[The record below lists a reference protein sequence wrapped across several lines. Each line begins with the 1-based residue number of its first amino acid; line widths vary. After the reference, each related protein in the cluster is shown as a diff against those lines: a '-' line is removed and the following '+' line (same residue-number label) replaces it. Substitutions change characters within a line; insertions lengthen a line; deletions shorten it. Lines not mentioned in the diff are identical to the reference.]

1 MTEVE
6 IWRLVDR
13 ATATTVGEIHV
24 EDADFPWLTG
34 RFAPLPD
41 FTSFRPLF
49 DALAERLEA
58 EDWDGF
64 ELAHHRID
72 TALALHRP
80 GAGAVPDYLLRLD
93 GDEAAFRWADAPF
106 PAL

>member
-13 ATATTVGEIHV
+13 ATETTVGEIHV
-24 EDADFPWLTG
+24 EDMDYPWLTG
-34 RFAPLPD
+34 RFAALPG
-41 FTSFRPLF
+41 FGSFRPLF
-49 DALAERLEA
+49 DALSDRLET

-64 ELAHHRID
+64 ERVHRRID
-72 TALALHRP
+72 AALALHRP
-80 GAGAVPDYLLRLD
+80 EHGAVPDYLIRLD